1 MSESQSYTRQQQAIT
16 TTMTVSRQ
24 SSSAVAAFV
33 EQQQQQMTSSEGQH
47 IYSSASVGQQVSSTT
62 TTTTTTT
69 NSTTTMLAEQ
79 SRLEEAIMETVTA
92 LEDIQALS
100 LNGGNAGSTNKLP
113 EQDVMSTSAETYT
126 LETPPNGQDIQ
137 SESEVRPGKCFLK
150 LMHSNF

>member
-47 IYSSASVGQQVSSTT
+47 IYSSASVGQQVSST